1 MKESSKMWIR
11 KALVAAAMVPVLWQ
25 STAAHAAVLPIL
37 YASEA
42 QTAHQCVVLGSAY
55 DKNTGTDVE
64 GVICADLPTNPS
76 STISGDYSASP
87 EMEAYCQLPNDSD
100 VECAQINIEFG
111 IFNGAGQ
118 SAGILTA
125 SGGYDQCGHDETN
138 PCPDSGRLLITTDGF
153 NYSETTYTDSTCDT
167 SVSEPTQVWDVVF
180 GSGTQIELPGSDT
193 WVSLASADPND
204 GENESTGHYFACP

>member
-1 MKESSKMWIR
+1 MWIR
-11 KALVAAAMVPVLWQ
+11 KILIAVAIVPVLWQ
-25 STAAHAAVLPIL
+25 ATAAHAAALPIL

-42 QTAHQCVVLGSAY
+42 QTAHDCVVLGSAY

-64 GVICADLPTNPS
+64 GVICADLPTGQS
-76 STISGDYSASP
+76 STVTGDYADWSQA
-87 EMEAYCQLPNDSD
+87 EAFCQLPDDSD

-118 SAGILTA
+118 SEGILTV
-125 SGGYDQCGHDETN
+125 SEGNDQCGHDESN
-138 PCPDSGRLLITTDGF
+138 PCPDSRMIIGSNGF
-153 NYSETTYTDSTCDT
+153 NYSKTTYTDSTCDT